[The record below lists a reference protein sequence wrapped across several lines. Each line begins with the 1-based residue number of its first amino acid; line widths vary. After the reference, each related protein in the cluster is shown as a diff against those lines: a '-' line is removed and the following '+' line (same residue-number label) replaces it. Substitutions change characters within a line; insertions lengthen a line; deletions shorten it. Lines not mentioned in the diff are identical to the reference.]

1 MKKYPAN
8 NYVCEQIYSF
18 QHTQGFDKLNS
29 KKINPKNILFLK
41 SEYA

>member
-8 NYVCEQIYSF
+8 NYVREQIYSF

-29 KKINPKNILFLK
+29 KKTTLK
-41 SEYA
+41 IFPF